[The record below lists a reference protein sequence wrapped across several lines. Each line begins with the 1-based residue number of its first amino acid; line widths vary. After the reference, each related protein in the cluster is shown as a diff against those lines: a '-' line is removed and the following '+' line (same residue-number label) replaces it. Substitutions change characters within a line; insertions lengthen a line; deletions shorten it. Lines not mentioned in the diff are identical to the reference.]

1 MTNIVHF
8 RVKDEIILKYY
19 KVSAVIE
26 FSREQRLYEITI
38 NKFVRLRF

>member
-8 RVKDEIILKYY
+8 RVGDKIILKYY
-19 KVSAVIE
+19 KVSIVIE
-26 FSREQRLYEITI
+26 FNREQRFYEITI